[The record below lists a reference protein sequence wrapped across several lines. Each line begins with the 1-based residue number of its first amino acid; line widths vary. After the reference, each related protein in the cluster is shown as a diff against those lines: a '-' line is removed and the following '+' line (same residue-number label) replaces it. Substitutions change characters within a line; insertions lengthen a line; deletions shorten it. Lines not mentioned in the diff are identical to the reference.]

1 MTNDSKH
8 IEASLLLIP
17 TDWLCLRVAQMP
29 TSRDLVIFVATAD
42 RLLYAAHAHGVNIT
56 ENISQESG

>member
-8 IEASLLLIP
+8 IHGSLSLIP

-29 TSRDLVIFVATAD
+29 TSQDLVIFVVTAD
-42 RLLYAAHAHGVNIT
+42 RLLYPAHAHGVNIAG
-56 ENISQESG
+56 NINQESG